1 MHGLMHWLPGTYA
14 KKGITVNGVAP
25 ALIGATKMPPRG
37 TAKSWQK
44 VSLPHHVLGD
54 LRCGPGYLWE
64 RNEKITLA
72 FAISALADTVN
83 ANTSTGI
90 PLGVVGRPDEIAEMG
105 GLDGEDKIPL
115 PNKVVIV
122 GDGMLP

>member
-1 MHGLMHWLPGTYA
+1 LEPRKCRPGEQ
-14 KKGITVNGVAP
+14 
-25 ALIGATKMPPRG
+25 PRAG
-37 TAKSWQK
+37 KK

-122 GDGMLP
+122 GDGMPP